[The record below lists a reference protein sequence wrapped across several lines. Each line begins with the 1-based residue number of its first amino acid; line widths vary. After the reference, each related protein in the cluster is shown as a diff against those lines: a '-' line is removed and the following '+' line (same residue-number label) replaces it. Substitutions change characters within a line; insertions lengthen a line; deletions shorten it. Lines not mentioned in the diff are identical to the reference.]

1 MCMEWMIKNFDG
13 LTKRELYDILRMR
26 SEVFVAEQSSPY
38 NDVDGADFNA
48 LQIFAYDGETLAA
61 SMRVLPASEFHDTP
75 SFGRVV
81 VAPAYRGRGIARA
94 MVERGISLARAKFGD
109 CVLTIG
115 AQLYLTEFYRSFGFV
130 EISEPY
136 DDAGVPHV
144 DMRLELRGTEHV

>member
-1 MCMEWMIKNFDG
+1 MEWLIKNFDE

-38 NDVDGADFNA
+38 NDVDGADFSA
-48 LQIFAYDGETLAA
+48 LHLFAYDGETLAA
-61 SMRVLPASEFHDTP
+61 SMRVLPAGAAYDTP
-75 SFGRVV
+75 SFGRVA
-81 VAPAYRGRGIARA
+81 VAQAYRRRGLARD
-94 MVERGISLARAKFGD
+94 MVERGISIARAEFGN

-115 AQLYLTEFYRSFGFV
+115 AQVYLTEFYRSFGFI

-144 DMRLELRGTEHV
+144 DMRLELRGTGRV